1 LSSAILY
8 AAIIAIWAGALIPRW
23 LRRDSSRESARFPE
37 YVADQSD
44 DEVTVPT
51 ADADYGPGPPPRR
64 AHRGRAPDPRRS
76 SRDERRDT
84 PYDREHRRV
93 LSARRRLLALLMV
106 LFLASGAL
114 AYTRLAASWVVLP
127 PSVMLLG
134 YLGIL
139 RSASKADAERRGQS
153 RRPAPRTGALAGGR
167 TESRAGA
174 PAGAVAGAGASGAGG
189 GPAVSRAPRPAGAG
203 KLEAEVIDIAAHGG
217 EIYDQYADAKRR
229 AVGD

>member
-8 AAIIAIWAGALIPRW
+8 AAIIAIWAGVLIPRW
-23 LRRDSSRESARFPE
+23 LRRDTSRESSHSPD

-44 DEVTVPT
+44 DEVTVP
-51 ADADYGPGPPPRR
+51 AEDADYGPGPAPRR
-64 AHRGRAPDPRRS
+64 AHRGGAPPGSRRL

-93 LSARRRLLALLMV
+93 LSARRRLLALLVV

-114 AYTRLAASWVVLP
+114 AYTRLAAWWVVLP

-134 YLGIL
+134 YLAIL
-139 RSASKADAERRGQS
+139 RSASKADAERREQS
-153 RRPAPRTGALAGGR
+153 RRPTPRR
-167 TESRAGA
+167 TRAA
-174 PAGAVAGAGASGAGG
+174 E
-189 GPAVSRAPRPAGAG
+189 GPAVSRAPRPAAASR
-203 KLEAEVIDIAAHGG
+203 LEAEVIDIAAHGA

>member
-8 AAIIAIWAGALIPRW
+8 AAIIAIWAGVLIPRW
-23 LRRDSSRESARFPE
+23 LRRDSSRESSRSPE
-37 YVADQSD
+37 DVADQSG
-44 DEVTVPT
+44 DEATVPP

-76 SRDERRDT
+76 PRGARRDT

-93 LSARRRLLALLMV
+93 LSARRRLLALLVV

-114 AYTRLAASWVVLP
+114 AYTRLAAWWVVLP

-139 RSASKADAERRGQS
+139 RSASKADADQRGQS
-153 RRPAPRTGALAGGR
+153 RRPAPRTGAPADSRAGGR
-167 TESRAGA
+167 AGA
-174 PAGAVAGAGASGAGG
+174 RAVASGAAG
-189 GPAVSRAPRPAGAG
+189 GPTVSRAPRPAGASRP
-203 KLEAEVIDIAAHGG
+203 EAQVIDIAAHGG